1 MVTSK
6 PVISFFISTPNL
18 FFKQQQFLKKKTF
31 FSNIGFRNRKY
42 EIHCKNSMEEK
53 NYQKGWLE
61 SILSARNP
69 PDTKYLEKWKKVGVN
84 LIKAQP
90 FPSRKDESWKLT
102 SLDKIFEMRFS
113 KEEQKLDSEIIKK
126 SLEDYSGPKV
136 VFVNG
141 TYCEKLSDISSLNKN
156 VFIGELEKYENEETK
171 NVLEFLTKG
180 ESGINGGFFATLNIA
195 CLSNIYI
202 VSIPPNLIL
211 ETPINIIH
219 IGSNGTQASSF
230 NHRLIIISGQK
241 SKSKI
246 VEHHIGLG
254 NSVYFDNTAVSVL
267 TKEESVL
274 DFFLINESSKR
285 STFINS
291 IHADLKEGSRLN
303 FSTISFGGLFTRV
316 NLGIDI
322 NGTNCQCNVKGASIA
337 TDKQVSDFHS
347 RISHN
352 LPSSKSSQLQKILL
366 TDKAHGV
373 FAGKI
378 QVQHGAGDTNSD
390 QLCKTLL
397 LSSSSR
403 IDALPILEI
412 NNENVKCTHG
422 STVSD
427 LDESQM
433 FYLQSRGIPRNE
445 AKKLLTVGFVNEMIQ
460 DYPGKIKSKI
470 IKQLSFLI

>member
-1 MVTSK
+1 MITTK
-6 PVISFFISTPNL
+6 PLMSFFISTPNL
-18 FFKQQQFLKKKTF
+18 FFKQQLLKKKTF
-31 FSNIGFRNRKY
+31 FCINEFRLKK
-42 EIHCKNSMEEK
+42 IKIFCQSSLEEK
-53 NYQKGWLE
+53 NDKKDWLE
-61 SILSARNP
+61 SILSVRNP
-69 PDTKYLEKWKKVGVN
+69 PDTKYLEKWKKVGMN

-102 SLDKIFEMRFS
+102 PLDKIFEMRFS
-113 KEEQKLDSEIIKK
+113 KEEQKLDSESIKK

-141 TYCEKLSDISSLNKN
+141 KYCEKLSDTSSLNKN
-156 VFIGELEKYENEETK
+156 VFIGELEKYENDETK
-171 NVLEFLTKG
+171 NVLEFLAKG
-180 ESGINGGFFATLNIA
+180 ESGINGGFFPTLNIA
-195 CLSNIYI
+195 CISNIYI
-202 VSIPPNLIL
+202 ISIPPNLIL

-219 IGSNGTQASSF
+219 IGSNGPLASSI
-230 NHRLIIISGQK
+230 NNRLIIISGQK

-246 VEHHIGLG
+246 IEHHIGLE

-267 TKEESVL
+267 TREESVL
-274 DFFLINESSKR
+274 DFFLINESSKK
-285 STFINS
+285 SIFINS
-291 IHADLKEGSRLN
+291 IHADLKEGSCLN

-316 NLGIDI
+316 NLGVDI
-322 NGTNCQCNVKGASIA
+322 NGTNCQCNVKGASVA
-337 TDKQVSDFHS
+337 TDNQISDFHS

-366 TDKAHGV
+366 TEKAHGV

-397 LSSSSR
+397 LSPSSK

-460 DYPGKIKSKI
+460 DYPYKIKSKI
-470 IKQLSFLI
+470 TKQLSFLM